1 MLKQIPY
8 RCFVPKHTEGLLV
21 AGRCIS
27 GDFGAIELLRVVP
40 TAMLMGQACGTAAA
54 IAVQDKVAVRDVD
67 VKKLQ
72 SSLKKQNVWMPAA
85 E

>member
-1 MLKQIPY
+1 
-8 RCFVPKHTEGLLV
+8 
-21 AGRCIS
+21 
-27 GDFGAIELLRVVP
+27 
-40 TAMLMGQACGTAAA
+40 MGQACGTAAA